1 MPLPRQILISE
12 LLRSR
17 LRDELGQD
25 LGVGHQVWMHPP
37 CHRLLGWSSRP
48 SAFGPRRSVW
58 RLDQLVDWLEGQVEV
73 EGEPADTEQPTLDLL
88 PTLMEATLLG
98 QQQQP
103 LGRLVDAVVDV
114 QSGRINHYLVAR
126 SDPRLPGSSRWRL
139 TPDRILDQRPGV
151 VSTGLITLED
161 LPLHRASLRQDLL
174 QRTQR
179 WRDQLRQMGDR
190 AGDRLEG
197 WLDEPPWQEDDGS
210 PPSVSS
216 RSRLD
221 DADPLEDWEDE
232 LWTEPQPSR
241 PKDRDEDPWV

>member
-139 TPDRILDQRPGV
+139 EPDRLIDQQPGQVQAALQELD
-151 VSTGLITLED
+151 D
-161 LPLHRASLRQDLL
+161 LPLDRASIRQQMLRRSRQIRDQVPDSFDDLEGRL
-174 QRTQR
+174 RSFGQRLWDGGEDLVER
-179 WRDQLRQMGDR
+179 WRD
-190 AGDRLEG
+190 E
-197 WLDEPPWQEDDGS
+197 EPPVDERRRR
-210 PPSVSS
+210 S
-216 RSRLD
+216 RSRDWD
-221 DADPLEDWEDE
+221 DPDDGEG
-232 LWTEPQPSR
+232 
-241 PKDRDEDPWV
+241 PWL

>member
-58 RLDQLVDWLEGQVEV
+58 RLDQLVDWLDGQVEV

-114 QSGRINHYLVAR
+114 QSGSINHYLVAR

-139 TPDRILDQRPGV
+139 EPDRLLDQQPGQV
-151 VSTGLITLED
+151 QAALQELDD
-161 LPLHRASLRQDLL
+161 LPLDRASIRQQMVRRSRQIREQVPDSFDDLEGRLRSFGQRLWDGGEDLIE
-174 QRTQR
+174 R
-179 WRDQLRQMGDR
+179 WRD
-190 AGDRLEG
+190 E
-197 WLDEPPWQEDDGS
+197 EPPAEERR
-210 PPSVSS
+210 S
-216 RSRLD
+216 RSRQRDWD
-221 DADPLEDWEDE
+221 DPDDG
-232 LWTEPQPSR
+232 
-241 PKDRDEDPWV
+241 EDPWI

>member
-58 RLDQLVDWLEGQVEV
+58 RLDQLVDWLDGQVEV

-98 QQQQP
+98 QQKQP

-114 QSGRINHYLVAR
+114 QSGSINHYLVAR

-139 TPDRILDQRPGV
+139 EPDRLLDQQPGQV
-151 VSTGLITLED
+151 QSALQELDD
-161 LPLHRASLRQDLL
+161 LPLDRASIRQQMVRRSRQIRDQVPDSFDDLEGRLRSFGQRLWDGGEDLIE
-174 QRTQR
+174 R
-179 WRDQLRQMGDR
+179 WRDEEPPVDERRTRSRNRD
-190 AGDRLEG
+190 
-197 WLDEPPWQEDDGS
+197 WDEPDDG
-210 PPSVSS
+210 
-216 RSRLD
+216 
-221 DADPLEDWEDE
+221 
-232 LWTEPQPSR
+232 
-241 PKDRDEDPWV
+241 EDPWI

>member
-73 EGEPADTEQPTLDLL
+73 EGEPADTERPTLDLL

-139 TPDRILDQRPGV
+139 EPDRLIDQQPGQVQAALQELD
-151 VSTGLITLED
+151 D
-161 LPLHRASLRQDLL
+161 LPLDRASIRQQMLRRSRQIRDQVPDSFDDFEGRLRSFGQRLWDGGEDLIE
-174 QRTQR
+174 R
-179 WRDQLRQMGDR
+179 WRD
-190 AGDRLEG
+190 E
-197 WLDEPPWQEDDGS
+197 EPPVDERRRRPRSGDWDDPDDG
-210 PPSVSS
+210 
-216 RSRLD
+216 
-221 DADPLEDWEDE
+221 
-232 LWTEPQPSR
+232 
-241 PKDRDEDPWV
+241 EDPWI

>member
-139 TPDRILDQRPGV
+139 EPDRLIDQQPGQVQAALQELD
-151 VSTGLITLED
+151 D
-161 LPLHRASLRQDLL
+161 LPLDRASIRQQMLRRSRQIRDQVPDSFDDFEGRLRSFGQRLWDGGEDLIE
-174 QRTQR
+174 R
-179 WRDQLRQMGDR
+179 WRD
-190 AGDRLEG
+190 E
-197 WLDEPPWQEDDGS
+197 EPPVDERRRRPRSIDWDDPDDG
-210 PPSVSS
+210 
-216 RSRLD
+216 
-221 DADPLEDWEDE
+221 
-232 LWTEPQPSR
+232 
-241 PKDRDEDPWV
+241 EDPWI

>member
-139 TPDRILDQRPGV
+139 EPDRLIDQQPGQVQAALQELD
-151 VSTGLITLED
+151 D
-161 LPLHRASLRQDLL
+161 LPLDRASIRQQMLRRSRQIRDQVPDSFDDFEGRLRSFGQRLWDGGEDLIE
-174 QRTQR
+174 R
-179 WRDQLRQMGDR
+179 WRD
-190 AGDRLEG
+190 E
-197 WLDEPPWQEDDGS
+197 EPPVDERRRRPRSGDWDDPDDG
-210 PPSVSS
+210 
-216 RSRLD
+216 
-221 DADPLEDWEDE
+221 
-232 LWTEPQPSR
+232 
-241 PKDRDEDPWV
+241 EDPWI

>member
-139 TPDRILDQRPGV
+139 EPDRLIDQQPGQVQAALQELD
-151 VSTGLITLED
+151 D
-161 LPLHRASLRQDLL
+161 LPLDRASIRQQMLRRSRQI
-174 QRTQR
+174 
-179 WRDQLRQMGDR
+179 RDQVPDSF
-190 AGDRLEG
+190 DDLEG
-197 WLDEPPWQEDDGS
+197 RLRTFGQRLWDGCLLYTS
-210 PPSVSS
+210 PSPRDGLLSRMPSS
-216 RSRLD
+216 
-221 DADPLEDWEDE
+221 A
-232 LWTEPQPSR
+232 
-241 PKDRDEDPWV
+241 

>member
-139 TPDRILDQRPGV
+139 EPDRLIDQQPGQVQAALQELD
-151 VSTGLITLED
+151 D
-161 LPLHRASLRQDLL
+161 LPLDRASIRQQMLRRSRQIRDQVPDSFDDFEGRLRSFGQRLWDGGEDLIE
-174 QRTQR
+174 R
-179 WRDQLRQMGDR
+179 WRDEEPVDERRRRPRSGDW
-190 AGDRLEG
+190 D
-197 WLDEPPWQEDDGS
+197 DPDDG
-210 PPSVSS
+210 
-216 RSRLD
+216 
-221 DADPLEDWEDE
+221 
-232 LWTEPQPSR
+232 
-241 PKDRDEDPWV
+241 EDPWI

>member
-139 TPDRILDQRPGV
+139 EPDRLIDQQPGQVQAALQELD
-151 VSTGLITLED
+151 D
-161 LPLHRASLRQDLL
+161 LPLDRASIRQQMLRRSRQIRDQVPDSFDDFEGRLRSFGQRLWDGGEDLIE
-174 QRTQR
+174 R
-179 WRDQLRQMGDR
+179 WRD
-190 AGDRLEG
+190 E
-197 WLDEPPWQEDDGS
+197 EPPVDERRNRPRSRDWDDPDDG
-210 PPSVSS
+210 
-216 RSRLD
+216 
-221 DADPLEDWEDE
+221 
-232 LWTEPQPSR
+232 
-241 PKDRDEDPWV
+241 EDPWI

>member
-139 TPDRILDQRPGV
+139 EPDRLIDQQPGQVQAALQELD
-151 VSTGLITLED
+151 D
-161 LPLHRASLRQDLL
+161 LPLDRASIRQQMLRRSRQIRDQVPDSFDDFEGRLRSFSQRLWDGGEDLIE
-174 QRTQR
+174 R
-179 WRDQLRQMGDR
+179 WRD
-190 AGDRLEG
+190 E
-197 WLDEPPWQEDDGS
+197 EPPVDERRRRPRSGDWDDPDDG
-210 PPSVSS
+210 
-216 RSRLD
+216 
-221 DADPLEDWEDE
+221 
-232 LWTEPQPSR
+232 
-241 PKDRDEDPWV
+241 EDPWI

>member
-139 TPDRILDQRPGV
+139 EPDRLIDQQPGQVQAALQELD
-151 VSTGLITLED
+151 D
-161 LPLHRASLRQDLL
+161 LPLDRASIRQQMLRRSRQIRDQVPDSFDDFEGRLRSFGQRLWDGGEDLIE
-174 QRTQR
+174 R
-179 WRDQLRQMGDR
+179 WRD
-190 AGDRLEG
+190 E
-197 WLDEPPWQEDDGS
+197 EPPVDERRSRPRSGDWDDPDDG
-210 PPSVSS
+210 
-216 RSRLD
+216 
-221 DADPLEDWEDE
+221 
-232 LWTEPQPSR
+232 
-241 PKDRDEDPWV
+241 EDPWI

>member
-98 QQQQP
+98 QQKQP

-114 QSGRINHYLVAR
+114 QSGSINHYLVAR

-139 TPDRILDQRPGV
+139 EPDRLLDQQPGQV
-151 VSTGLITLED
+151 QSALQELDD
-161 LPLHRASLRQDLL
+161 LPLDRASIRQQMVRRSRQIRDQVPDSFDDLEGRLRSFGQRLWDGGEDLIE
-174 QRTQR
+174 R
-179 WRDQLRQMGDR
+179 WRDEEPPVDERRTRSRNRD
-190 AGDRLEG
+190 
-197 WLDEPPWQEDDGS
+197 WDEPEDG
-210 PPSVSS
+210 
-216 RSRLD
+216 
-221 DADPLEDWEDE
+221 
-232 LWTEPQPSR
+232 
-241 PKDRDEDPWV
+241 EDPWI

>member
-114 QSGRINHYLVAR
+114 QSGSINHYLVAR

-139 TPDRILDQRPGV
+139 EPDRLLDQQPGQV
-151 VSTGLITLED
+151 QSALQELDD
-161 LPLHRASLRQDLL
+161 LPLDRASIRQQMVRRSRQIRDQVPDSFDDLEGRLRSFGQRLWDGGEDLIE
-174 QRTQR
+174 R
-179 WRDQLRQMGDR
+179 WRD
-190 AGDRLEG
+190 
-197 WLDEPPWQEDDGS
+197 DEPPVDERRT
-210 PPSVSS
+210 
-216 RSRLD
+216 RSRNRD
-221 DADPLEDWEDE
+221 WDEPEDG
-232 LWTEPQPSR
+232 
-241 PKDRDEDPWV
+241 EDPWI

>member
-139 TPDRILDQRPGV
+139 EPDRLIDQQPGQVQAALQELD
-151 VSTGLITLED
+151 D
-161 LPLHRASLRQDLL
+161 LPLDRASIRQQMLRRSRQIRDQVPDSFDDLEGRL
-174 QRTQR
+174 RSFGQRLWDGGEDLVER
-179 WRDQLRQMGDR
+179 WRD
-190 AGDRLEG
+190 E
-197 WLDEPPWQEDDGS
+197 EPPVDERRR
-210 PPSVSS
+210 S
-216 RSRLD
+216 RSRDWD
-221 DADPLEDWEDE
+221 DPDDG
-232 LWTEPQPSR
+232 
-241 PKDRDEDPWV
+241 EDPWI

>member
-139 TPDRILDQRPGV
+139 EPDRLIDQQPGQVQAALQELD
-151 VSTGLITLED
+151 D
-161 LPLHRASLRQDLL
+161 LPLDRASIRQQMLRRSRQIRDQVPESFDDFEGRLRSFGQRLWDGGEDLIE
-174 QRTQR
+174 R
-179 WRDQLRQMGDR
+179 WRD
-190 AGDRLEG
+190 E
-197 WLDEPPWQEDDGS
+197 EPPVDERRRRPRSGDWDDPDDG
-210 PPSVSS
+210 
-216 RSRLD
+216 
-221 DADPLEDWEDE
+221 
-232 LWTEPQPSR
+232 
-241 PKDRDEDPWV
+241 EDPWI

>member
-139 TPDRILDQRPGV
+139 EPDRLIDQQPGQVQAALQELD
-151 VSTGLITLED
+151 D
-161 LPLHRASLRQDLL
+161 LPLDRASIRQQMLRRSRQIRDQVPDSFDDLEGRL
-174 QRTQR
+174 RSFGQRLWDGGEDLIER
-179 WRDQLRQMGDR
+179 WRD
-190 AGDRLEG
+190 E
-197 WLDEPPWQEDDGS
+197 EPPVDERRRRPRSGDWDDPDDG
-210 PPSVSS
+210 
-216 RSRLD
+216 
-221 DADPLEDWEDE
+221 
-232 LWTEPQPSR
+232 
-241 PKDRDEDPWV
+241 EDPWI